1 MFLDKI
7 VATKRLEVE
16 ALASTFQLAA
26 AEKEIAELAA
36 CRGFERALSTAGRKR
51 AMGLIAEVKKASP
64 SKGLIREDFDPVQ
77 LAKAYAA
84 AGTDCI
90 SVLTDRDYFQGSND
104 YLQAVRAAVDV
115 PLLRKDFTVDYRQI
129 YEARLIGADAILL
142 IAAILTQAQLG
153 EFHDLAKSLGM
164 DVLVEVHNREELETV
179 LELDKATL
187 IGVNNRDLKSFVTD
201 LKTTESLI
209 GLMPSD
215 VTIISESGIAGRADV
230 EYLQSVGAHGLLI
243 GEYFMRH
250 EDVGGSVSDLLG
262 AVNVR

>member
-1 MFLDKI
+1 
-7 VATKRLEVE
+7 
-16 ALASTFQLAA
+16 
-26 AEKEIAELAA
+26 
-36 CRGFERALSTAGRKR
+36 
-51 AMGLIAEVKKASP
+51 
-64 SKGLIREDFDPVQ
+64 
-77 LAKAYAA
+77 
-84 AGTDCI
+84 
-90 SVLTDRDYFQGSND
+90 
-104 YLQAVRAAVDV
+104 
-115 PLLRKDFTVDYRQI
+115 
-129 YEARLIGADAILL
+129 
-142 IAAILTQAQLG
+142 
-153 EFHDLAKSLGM
+153 M

>member
-7 VATKRLEVE
+7 VATKQSEVE

-26 AEKEIAELAA
+26 AEKAIAELAP
-36 CRGFERALSTAGRKR
+36 CRGFERALSDGGRNR

-64 SKGLIREDFDPVQ
+64 SKGLIREDFDPVA

-104 YLQAVRAAVDV
+104 YLSAVRAAVDV
-115 PLLRKDFTVDYRQI
+115 PLLRKDFTVDFRQI

-153 EFHDLAKSLGM
+153 EFHDLARSLGM
-164 DVLVEVHNREELETV
+164 DVLVEVHNREELESV

-187 IGVNNRDLKSFVTD
+187 IGVNNRDLKTFVTD

-209 GLMPSD
+209 GLMPSG

-230 EYLQSVGAHGLLI
+230 DYLQAVGAHGLLI

-250 EDVGGSVSDLLG
+250 ADVGGSVSDLLG
-262 AVNVR
+262 AAGQR